1 MDTVQ
6 YQKSQVK
13 YEFKKMIEIMQ
24 LYYKLSSIHSFELS
38 LQIYPQ
44 DKYETEPRIW
54 LSAPD
59 NSLGINL
66 MLYSVK
72 LSDCDGK
79 VPNKRA
85 VEVFSEYMSFYQ
97 ANESLFELWHNK
109 EDNWKPTA
117 SIAFKISNRGR

>member
-1 MDTVQ
+1 MDSVE

-13 YEFKKMIEIMQ
+13 FEFNKMIEIMQ

-54 LSAPD
+54 LSASD

-79 VPNKRA
+79 VPNERA

-97 ANESLFELWHNK
+97 ANENLFELWHNK

-117 SIAFKISNRGR
+117 SIAFKISNRSR